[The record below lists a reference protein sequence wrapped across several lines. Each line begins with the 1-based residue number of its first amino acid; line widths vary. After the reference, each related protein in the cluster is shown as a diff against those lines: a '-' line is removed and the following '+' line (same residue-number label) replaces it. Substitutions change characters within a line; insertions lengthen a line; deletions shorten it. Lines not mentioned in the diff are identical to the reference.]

1 MSCRKELK
9 DPDQLYNT
17 LKNLLA
23 QIKVRREG
31 ILRSGV
37 PVSPTALGA
46 ASPGIG
52 CPGLC
57 PRGAGGVTQVQG
69 ERDPRVLQQAGA
81 ACSRCC
87 NLPLPSPQTH
97 PSAWP
102 FMEPVKKSEA
112 PDYYEIIRFPIG
124 RWLCL
129 EPQRRMVEGGL
140 KTPCCEV
147 WARESWLG

>member
-1 MSCRKELK
+1 MTR
-9 DPDQLYNT
+9 
-17 LKNLLA
+17 
-23 QIKVRREG
+23 
-31 ILRSGV
+31 
-37 PVSPTALGA
+37 
-46 ASPGIG
+46 
-52 CPGLC
+52 
-57 PRGAGGVTQVQG
+57 VQG
-69 ERDPRVLQQAGA
+69 EQDPRVLQQAGA

-147 WARESWLG
+147 WARESWLGCWGAGSPRTVQKREGGVRTLSWCPAPWLGGGTEAWET